1 MRSVART
8 HVQVPKRRKP
18 QAPAPRACFL
28 HSATRV
34 GSKIV
39 VVGGSDYYGS
49 AIDQLLVYD
58 TDTFA
63 WSRPPT
69 SSSSGSEFGAK
80 YGHSATLIDMHP
92 PRLMFFGGMAT
103 TAGVFTFEV
112 SGGGG
117 KAVWYRRLAQSVD
130 HKASYFVFSFCR
142 VSRRMEARM
151 QARGRRTP

>member
-1 MRSVART
+1 MARSMRSAVRT
-8 HVQVPKRRKP
+8 TPTQVPKRRKP
-18 QAPAPRACFL
+18 QTAAPRACFL

-49 AIDQLLVYD
+49 AIDQLFVYD
-58 TDTFA
+58 TDTFS

-69 SSSSGSEFGAK
+69 MTSSGSSSASEFGAK
-80 YGHSATLIDMHP
+80 YGHSSTLIDMHP

-112 SGGGG
+112 SGAGGG
-117 KAVWYRRLAQSVD
+117 RKAQCCCCGIA
-130 HKASYFVFSFCR
+130 
-142 VSRRMEARM
+142 EN
-151 QARGRRTP
+151 